1 MNVKTYCAR
10 FGTRAAVLILA
21 TIGAGGCTT
30 GKWLARHAQPTS
42 VVREDRQIQD
52 RRITDDPKQAVNAD
66 GKPNYVVLSYDQW
79 VKLATST
86 SDGAVCPVTKA
97 AASQRGCRN
106 SAQSKLIAISNF
118 ACERHLAGVYGY
130 STAYRTWLSGLTS
143 LFSGASAIVDGRA
156 AQNLATGAAFTN
168 STRDLITAEVYLNQ
182 VNTAITGSVRRLRA
196 EKMAEI
202 AERRKLGID
211 DYEPSS
217 AIEDALSYHDLCAFY
232 RGLEELVKQ
241 AGAPRVDPFA
251 AQNILALQAQLAT
264 LQQQLA
270 AATTDDA
277 KAALNDEI
285 AKLNTRLLMTRVV
298 VPQANSA
305 SDAPVTPVAPDST
318 DTPNQ

>member
-1 MNVKTYCAR
+1 MSTNTRSKGNVA
-10 FGTRAAVLILA
+10 RAALLA
-21 TIGAGGCTT
+21 LALIGASGCTT

-52 RRITDDPKQAVNAD
+52 RRMTDDPKQVTNAD
-66 GKPNYVVLSYDQW
+66 GQPNYIVLSFDEW
-79 VKLATST
+79 VALATSPR
-86 SDGAVCPVTKA
+86 DGAKCPVTKA

-106 SAQSKLIAISNF
+106 SAQSKLIAVSNF
-118 ACERHLAGVYGY
+118 ACERHLAGIYGY

-196 EKMAEI
+196 EKLAEI
-202 AERRKLGID
+202 AERRQQGID

-217 AIEDALSYHDLCAFY
+217 AVEDALAYHDLCAFY

-251 AQNILALQAQLAT
+251 AQNVLALQAKLVT
-264 LQQQLA
+264 LESQLA
-270 AATTDDA
+270 AASDDKD
-277 KAALNDEI
+277 KARITNEIQTLNKQLI
-285 AKLNTRLLMTRVV
+285 MTRVV

-305 SDAPVTPVAPDST
+305 SDAPE
-318 DTPNQ
+318 Q